1 MYAIIAIGF
10 FVAAFLSHANT
21 YEFIG
26 LMIVSALFAIAAAIS
41 SIYTAMISKTTIT
54 VKKEQQK

>member
-10 FVAAFLSHANT
+10 FVAAFFSHTNT

-26 LMIVSALFAIAAAIS
+26 LMAVSGLFAIAAAIS
-41 SIYTAMISKTTIT
+41 SVFTILKEYLH
-54 VKKEQQK
+54 KK